1 MIKRSLVFLLVVA
14 LFSSVI
20 FAAGTKESGP
30 AQPSTI
36 TLRFGWWGG
45 DSRHEAYMAA
55 AQRYM
60 ELNPNVRIV
69 SEYGG
74 WDGYREKLYTQLAGG
89 NAPHIFQNHFTWLGE
104 QSAWSGKAVVKDL
117 KQYAE
122 HLDLS
127 IFPEGLLEENVIYNN
142 QLLSL
147 PSSINTDALIVNKAV
162 LDKIGFD
169 YDQHWSFEDFFTFSR
184 QLKSVDSKLFFEN
197 GMAASDIH
205 MYWFLAYLVQKTG
218 KPFATDY
225 VLNYDEATVAEAF
238 RFLKRYF
245 DEGVVE
251 PLGTLELYTGNYP
264 QNPKWVNGETG
275 VMFGMLSTLENYV
288 NAMGA
293 FKDQATVIR
302 LPVLKDAKDV
312 YYQTKVGQI
321 FSIAAN
327 ATQAEAVEA
336 AKFINWMNTDKEAG
350 ILLKL
355 SRGIPVSELQNK
367 ALSEAGLLS
376 PLVVQAMQYANE
388 AGEGIG
394 QGTLIRNNEI
404 ARIGAD
410 MISMVAF
417 SRSTPEQAASQYVR
431 LVNRKLQELK
441 AALN

>member
-1 MIKRSLVFLLVVA
+1 MKTRAFALCLVLVLVGTLVFG
-14 LFSSVI
+14 
-20 FAAGTKESGP
+20 AGTKESASAGP
-30 AQPSTI
+30 QSV

-45 DSRHEAYMAA
+45 DSRHEAYIAA

-60 ELNPNVRIV
+60 ELNPNVKIV

-117 KQYAE
+117 KQYGQY
-122 HLDLS
+122 LDMS
-127 IFPEGLLEENVIYNN
+127 IFPQGFLESNVIYNE
-142 QLLSL
+142 QLLAL
-147 PSSINTDALIVNKAV
+147 PSSVNTDALIVNKAV

-169 YDQHWSFEDFFTFSR
+169 YEQNWSFEDFFAFSA
-184 QLKSVDSKLFFEN
+184 QLKKVDPSLYFEN

-218 KPFATDY
+218 LPYATDY
-225 VLNYDEATVAEAF
+225 QLSYDEATVTEAF

-245 DEGVVE
+245 DEKVVE

-264 QNPKWVNGETG
+264 QNPKWVGGQTG

-288 NAMGA
+288 NAMGDYK
-293 FKDQATVIR
+293 KDATVIR
-302 LPVLKDAKDV
+302 LPILEGAKDP
-312 YYQTKVGQI
+312 YFQTKVGQI
-321 FSIAAN
+321 FSIAAS
-327 ATQAEAVEA
+327 ATEAEAIEA
-336 AKFINWMNTDKEAG
+336 AKFINWMNTDIEAG

-355 SRGIPVSELQNK
+355 SRGIPVSEAQNK
-367 ALSEAGLLS
+367 ALSDAGLLS
-376 PLVVQAMQYANE
+376 PLVVKAMQYANE

-410 MISMVAF
+410 MISSVAF
-417 SRSTPEQAASQYVR
+417 GRSTPEEAAQSYVK
-431 LVNRKLQELK
+431 LVNRKLGELK
-441 AALN
+441 AAQK